1 MDAAKVAAFLVEWLK
16 ERGAQARTDGAVFG
30 LSGGID
36 SAVVGAL
43 CKQAFPEDCQ
53 GLVMPCHS
61 DPRDREDALMV
72 ARTFGIPV
80 ETVDLGP
87 VYDLYLTTLRSAL
100 RMTLV
105 NQTGV
110 GQGWASGQV
119 VELASRVEERRA
131 NLADAN
137 LKPRL
142 RMTTLYFFANNLNRL
157 VVGTG
162 NRSELTVG
170 YFTKYGDGG
179 VDLLPLGGLVKTQ
192 VRELAEYLG
201 VPRRVI
207 DKPPSAG
214 LWQGQTDEGEMGASY
229 AELDR
234 YILEG
239 HASGALRAKIEHMSQ
254 AAAHKLTLPA
264 VPELPQGIL

>member
-16 ERGAQARTDGAVFG
+16 ERVKASKTEGVAFG
-30 LSGGID
+30 LSGGVD

-43 CKQAFPEDCQ
+43 CKRAFPDGCQ
-53 GLVMPCHS
+53 GLVLPCHS
-61 DPRDREDALMV
+61 DPRDREDALAV

-80 ETVDLGP
+80 QTIDLGP
-87 VYDLYLTTLRSAL
+87 VYDLHLATLHGAL
-100 RMTLV
+100 GTAL
-105 NQTGV
+105 
-110 GQGWASGQV
+110 AQV
-119 VELASRVEERRA
+119 EKRRA
-131 NLADAN
+131 NLAAAN

-142 RMTTLYFFANNLNRL
+142 RMTALYFYANALNYL

-179 VDLLPLGGLVKTQ
+179 VDLLPLGGLVKGQ
-192 VRELAEYLG
+192 VRELAEHLD

-214 LWQGQTDEGEMGASY
+214 LWAGQTDEGEMGTSY

-239 HASGALRAKIEHMSQ
+239 VAAGAVKAKVDRMRR

-264 VPELPQGIL
+264 IPDIPQEILA

>member
-16 ERGAQARTDGAVFG
+16 ERGAQAGTEGAVFG

-43 CKQAFPEDCQ
+43 CRRAFPERCQ
-53 GLVMPCHS
+53 GLIMPCHS
-61 DPRDREDALMV
+61 DPRDREDALLV
-72 ARTFGIPV
+72 AQTFDLPV
-80 ETVDLGP
+80 QTVDLGP
-87 VYDLYLTTLRSAL
+87 VFDAHLAAL
-100 RMTLV
+100 RQALGAALGP
-105 NQTGV
+105 GV
-110 GQGWASGQV
+110 EVG
-119 VELASRVEERRA
+119 ERRA
-131 NLADAN
+131 NLAAAN

-142 RMTTLYFFANNLNRL
+142 RMTTLYFFANSLNYL

-179 VDLLPLGGLVKTQ
+179 VDLLPLGGLVKSQ

-239 HASGALRAKIEHMSQ
+239 VASGALRAKVERMSR
-254 AAAHKLTLPA
+254 AAAHKLALPA
-264 VPELPQGIL
+264 IPELPREVL